1 MSHIFFRL
9 ACGAASNLLG
19 GSDSLIAVKNAL
31 GMEVF
36 NNSMKGI
43 AVATNI
49 GSGQAQAQG

>member
-1 MSHIFFRL
+1 MNTKDYAER
-9 ACGAASNLLG
+9 
-19 GSDSLIAVKNAL
+19 LIAVKNAL

>member
-1 MSHIFFRL
+1 MTTKDYAER
-9 ACGAASNLLG
+9 
-19 GSDSLIAVKNAL
+19 LIAVKNAL

-43 AVATNI
+43 AVATNV